1 MTNAVYI
8 AAGYVATAGTIAS
21 YAWSIRTRIRRVE
34 RVLPVGPMVPAAT
47 RDPETSAPGTE
58 REG

>member
-21 YAWSIRTRIRRVE
+21 YAWSIRTRSRRAE
-34 RVLPVGPMVPAAT
+34 RVLAVDPIVPAAT
-47 RDPETSAPGTE
+47 PNAETSAPGTE